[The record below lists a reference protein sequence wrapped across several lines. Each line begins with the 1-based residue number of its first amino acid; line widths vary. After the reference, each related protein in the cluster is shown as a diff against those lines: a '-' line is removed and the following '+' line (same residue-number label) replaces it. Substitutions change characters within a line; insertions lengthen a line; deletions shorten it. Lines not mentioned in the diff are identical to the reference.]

1 MKKLLATTLL
11 VSVALSGA
19 ASAETIIL
27 AHAQPPGNPRA
38 LAANFFAEHLDQ
50 CTEGRITV
58 NVADSATMGDDVE
71 ALTSVAAGVIQITAN
86 SQGATAQ
93 IVPEL
98 NVIGLP
104 FLFADAP
111 SAWKVMDGEYKDE
124 IDEKAQ
130 AAGLKLLGFW
140 DNGIRHVTHLSKA
153 IESPADLQGVKI
165 RTPPDDMTIAIFKAL
180 GANPAPLT
188 FAELPTALQ
197 SGVFEAQ
204 ENPLTNIYSSKLH
217 EITKHVSLTGHQYQV
232 APLLASLAWWSQ
244 LDEADQACVQS
255 AADESTAYQ
264 RDTAEKLNTEM
275 RQKMEDEGAIIT
287 EIADREAFIDATK
300 GVYDEY
306 AKRYPDLVARMVSEA
321 GK

>member
-1 MKKLLATTLL
+1 MTRSILGAILC
-11 VSVALSGA
+11 SVALAGV
-19 ASAETIIL
+19 ASADTIIL

-38 LAANFFAEHLDQ
+38 LAADLFAEKLAA
-50 CTEGRITV
+50 CSEGRITV
-58 NVADSATMGDDVE
+58 NVAGAATMGDDVE
-71 ALTSVAAGVIQITAN
+71 ALTSASANVIQITAN

-111 SAWKVMDGEYKDE
+111 SAWKAIDGDIKAR
-124 IDEKAQ
+124 IDERAQ

-140 DNGIRHVTHLSKA
+140 DNGIRHISHLSTS
-153 IESPADLQGVKI
+153 ITTPADLKGTKI
-165 RTPPDDMTIAIFKAL
+165 RTPPDDMTIAIFNAL

-217 EITKHVSLTGHQYQV
+217 EITKYISLTGHKYET
-232 APLLASLAWWSQ
+232 APLLASMAWWAS
-244 LDEADQACVQS
+244 LSPEDQACVQS
-255 AADESTAYQ
+255 AADEATAFQ
-264 RDTAEKLNTEM
+264 RQTAEAQQTEI
-275 RQKMEDEGAIIT
+275 RQKLEDEGAIIT
-287 EIADREAFIDATK
+287 ELQDRQPFIDATA

-306 AKRYPDLVARMVSEA
+306 REKFPELVDAITAEAAK
-321 GK
+321 

>member
-1 MKKLLATTLL
+1 MKQLLATTL
-11 VSVALSGA
+11 VGVFALSGA

-38 LAANFFAEHLDQ
+38 LAANFFAEKVAE
-50 CTEGRITV
+50 CTGGDITV

-71 ALTSVAAGVIQITAN
+71 ALTSVAAGVIQMTAN

-98 NVIGLP
+98 NVVGLP

-111 SAWKVMDGEYKDE
+111 SAWKAIDGSFKDE
-124 IDEKAQ
+124 IDAKAQ
-130 AAGLKLLGFW
+130 NAGLKLLGFW
-140 DNGIRHVTHLSKA
+140 DNGIRHVTHLSKSIHA
-153 IESPADLQGVKI
+153 PADLAGVKI

-204 ENPLTNIYSSKLH
+204 ENPLTNTYSSKLH
-217 EITKHVSLTGHQYQV
+217 EITKYVSLTGHQYQV
-232 APLLASLAWWSQ
+232 SPLLASMAWWSG
-244 LDEADQACVQS
+244 LDAEDQACIQT

-264 RDTAEKLNTEM
+264 RETAETLNAEV
-275 RQKMEDEGAIIT
+275 RGKMEAEGAIIT
-287 EIADREAFIDATK
+287 EIDDRQAFVDATK
-300 GVYDEY
+300 GVYEDWS
-306 AKRYPDLVARMVSEA
+306 KRYPDLVQLMVSEA
-321 GK
+321 AK